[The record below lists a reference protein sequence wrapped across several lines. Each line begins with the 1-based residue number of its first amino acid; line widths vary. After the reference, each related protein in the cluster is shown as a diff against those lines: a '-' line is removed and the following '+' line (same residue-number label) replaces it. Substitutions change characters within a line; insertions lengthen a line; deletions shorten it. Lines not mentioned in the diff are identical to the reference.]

1 MRVIATIEQRDI
13 PGAIAAMEAHFR
25 ASTHRT
31 FAA

>member
-1 MRVIATIEQRDI
+1 MRVVAALEQRDI
-13 PGAIAAMEAHFR
+13 PGVAAMEAHFR